1 MKRLIGFNGQMDV
14 TVRYSD
20 SIKEKVS
27 TRYLSSAFM
36 EHATAEDVNSAFYL
50 ALGGLSI
57 DEFLQI
63 SMDGPNVD
71 WKFLEC
77 FSEKQSADCQKI
89 LLCLGS
95 CELHVIHGALQTG
108 QNFAKWNVSNF

>member
-57 DEFLQI
+57 DKFLQI
-63 SMDGPNVD
+63 SMDVD
-71 WKFLEC
+71 WKFLER
-77 FSEKQSADCQKI
+77 FSEKQSADWQKI

-95 CELHVIHGALQTG
+95 CGLHVIHGALQTW
-108 QNFAKWNVSNF
+108 QNFAK